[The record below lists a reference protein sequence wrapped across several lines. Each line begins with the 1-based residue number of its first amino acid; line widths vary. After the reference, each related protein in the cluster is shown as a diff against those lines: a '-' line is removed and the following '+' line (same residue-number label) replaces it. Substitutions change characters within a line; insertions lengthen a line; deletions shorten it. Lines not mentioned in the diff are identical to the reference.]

1 MVSCVQELMGST
13 SIAQRIGFLS
23 RFSQRDTGTM
33 YIFLQAKFQLSGG
46 ILNLFFRLIFPPPNF
61 WNLHG
66 MSLLLDQ
73 PRMLRTHWL
82 TAVACKE
89 VIEPTETPTTTKF
102 SLEARGW
109 MREG

>member
-1 MVSCVQELMGST
+1 MFEHHS
-13 SIAQRIGFLS
+13 
-23 RFSQRDTGTM
+23 GTM
-33 YIFLQAKFQLSGG
+33 YIFLQAEFQLSGG
-46 ILNLFFRLIFPPPNF
+46 ILNLLFRLIFPPPNF

-89 VIEPTETPTTTKF
+89 VIEPTESTTT
-102 SLEARGW
+102 SIPEARGW